1 MIRIDDRDVG
11 LEELA
16 AVAGGEKVELS
27 TDERWLSR
35 MRRSRAILDA
45 SLSQGQAV
53 YGVSTNVGNRSSVGV
68 GTSTTLD
75 AHARML
81 VQHHGCGVGAPLTV
95 VEARAVTFTRLVS
108 LAKGYSAVRVE
119 LLEALCRLLNAG
131 VTPVIPR
138 LGSVGASGDLTPL
151 SYVAAVLMG
160 EREAIFQGEVLPAA
174 EALKRAGLEPF
185 GFAHKETISLMNGT
199 SVMAALACL
208 TALRFERSVVMAERA
223 TALAGEILFARS
235 GAFHPIAHKIK
246 PHPGQIASAAA
257 IASAPSGSGLVD
269 QLKQGRIVQ
278 DPYSIRCAP
287 QVLGAARDALDWTR
301 LCLRRELNSVNDN
314 PIVDPD
320 SEQILFAGNFY
331 GGHVALAMDLLKI
344 AAASVADLADRQFAL
359 VLDSRFNLGLPET
372 LVSYP
377 GNGVKGMELTTTALT
392 ALAAQRSTSDTIQSR
407 STEVGNQDKVSMGL
421 NAAVNAGEITTMV
434 QQVLATHLI
443 ALSNAAR
450 VRGEEKLSSGG
461 RALLEEIRRH
471 SPVLVADRRLDQ
483 DIAALVR
490 HLDAGPGGLA

>member
-1 MIRIDDRDVG
+1 MILRIDDREVG
-11 LEELA
+11 LPELA

-27 TDERWLSR
+27 ADERWLSR
-35 MRRSRAILDA
+35 MRRSREILDA

-68 GTSTTLD
+68 GTSTPLD

-81 VQHHGCGVGAPLTV
+81 VQHHGCGVGAPLTAE
-95 VEARAVTFTRLVS
+95 EARAVTFTRLVS

-160 EREAIFQGEVLPAA
+160 EREAFFRGEALPAA

-185 GFAHKETISLMNGT
+185 GFQHKETISLMNGT
-199 SVMAALACL
+199 SVMAALGGL
-208 TALRFERSVVMAERA
+208 TALRFERTIVMAERA
-223 TALAGEILFARS
+223 TALAGEILYARS

-246 PHPGQIASAAA
+246 PHPGQVASAAA
-257 IASAPSGSGLVD
+257 IASAISGSALID
-269 QLKQGRIVQ
+269 QLKQGRIIQ

-287 QVLGAARDALDWTR
+287 QILGAARDALDWAKV
-301 LCLRRELNSVNDN
+301 CLTRELNSVNDN

-320 SEQILFAGNFY
+320 TGQILFAGNFY

-344 AAASVADLADRQFAL
+344 ASASVADLADRQFAL

-377 GNGVKGMELTTTALT
+377 GNGIKGMELTATALT
-392 ALAAQRSTSDTIQSR
+392 ALAAQRSTSDTVQSR

-421 NAAVNAGEITTMV
+421 NAAVNAGEVVTMA

-443 ALSNAAR
+443 ALSNAAK
-450 VRGEEKLSSGG
+450 VRGEEKLSATA
-461 RALLEEIRRH
+461 RALLGEVRRL
-471 SPVLVADRRLDQ
+471 SPVLEADRRLDQ
-483 DIAALVR
+483 DIAAVSR
-490 HLDAGPGGLA
+490 HIDQGARA